1 MRSHTVEEDHARLV
15 DRHSE
20 RSDVLK
26 QQHEHQGGLSRTQT
40 VWLAFAASMAVF
52 GGLFVLTGPSPTV
65 IGPLVVPQQSMDRS
79 MPNDGIARRDW
90 NRIIVHHS
98 GLHFDD
104 HFAIDRRHRDSGLKG
119 SGFHFVIGNGSGRLA
134 DGAIVATD
142 RWTRQEAGAHVAITD
157 EADAARVD
165 RLNLES
171 IGIAIIGDGND
182 RAPSSRQMTALLD
195 LVAQLQREFG
205 VGDDDVM
212 LHSDVAEVDSPGR
225 YFPRSEFA
233 RKLAA
238 DR

>member
-1 MRSHTVEEDHARLV
+1 M
-15 DRHSE
+15 
-20 RSDVLK
+20 K

-65 IGPLVVPQQSMDRS
+65 IGPLAVPQSSIELRES
-79 MPNDGIARRDW
+79 APNDDIARRDW

-142 RWTRQEAGAHVAITD
+142 RWSRQEAGAHVAITD

-182 RAPSSRQMTALLD
+182 RAPSMDQMEALAR
-195 LVAQLQREFG
+195 LVAQLQLEFG
-205 VGDDDVM
+205 VGDAEVM

-238 DR
+238 YR